1 MCGICGFFEH
11 DGDRPIDRGFL
22 AAMNRTIRHR
32 GPDDEGSFVEHPIAL
47 AMRRLSIIDVD
58 GGQQPVFNED
68 RTMSVV
74 FNGEI
79 YNYRELRV
87 ELENAGHKFRTNGD
101 TEVIIHA
108 YEQFGEACLSKF
120 NGMFAFALWDGRQ
133 RRLLLARDRFGIKP
147 MHYAEHGS
155 RFYFASEIKAIL
167 AAGVPRDLDS
177 VALDQYL
184 SHLVVPAP
192 YTIYRTI
199 RKLPAG
205 HALIHDQNGS
215 RIFEYWDV
223 NYNAVE
229 QTAGFEARLHS
240 QLGGAVGRQLVSDV
254 QVGAFLSGGLD
265 SATVVAHAAPLIKTQ
280 LPTFT
285 VGFREQSYD
294 ERPRARL
301 IAQRFGT
308 AHTEQELA
316 SDLPDLAVRA
326 LACFDEPF
334 ADYSAMAAYAV
345 AEVASR
351 SVKVVLSGDG
361 GDEIFAGYQTHYVHK
376 LARLYRRVPEE
387 IRAKFIRPLVQRL
400 PTSMRRLSLD
410 YRAKRFIAGAELPFE
425 RGHLAWKEI
434 FTEQRKAELL
444 SPDFLNQ
451 RTAAGEGF
459 AIFEEHFCKVRH
471 LDPLHQLLYVDA
483 KTFLTND
490 NLVKVDRTS
499 MAHGLEVRVP
509 LLDNNLVDFMAQ
521 VPHSMLQRGLGSK
534 RLLRRAMAASLPK
547 SVVRGGKKGFTPP
560 MPGWL
565 RHELRDFA
573 IDMLSPARIQNIGL
587 FQPKAVTNLLEEHLT
602 GRRDNNRELW
612 TLIAFSAWW
621 SQDQGTAETLN

>member
-11 DGDRPIDRGFL
+11 DGDRPIDRATL
-22 AAMNRTIRHR
+22 VRMNRAISHR
-32 GPDDEGSFVEHPIAL
+32 GPDDEGYFDEHPVAL
-47 AMRRLSIIDVD
+47 AMRRLSIIDID

-68 RTMSVV
+68 RSISVV

-79 YNYRELRV
+79 YNYRELRA
-87 ELENAGHKFRTNGD
+87 ELETAGHEFRTNGD
-101 TEVIIHA
+101 TEVIVHA
-108 YEQFGEACLSKF
+108 YEQFGEACLTKF
-120 NGMFAFALWDGRQ
+120 NGMFAFALWDGRHE
-133 RRLLLARDRFGIKP
+133 RLLLARDRFGIKP
-147 MHYAEHGS
+147 LHYAEHGN

-167 AAGVPRDLDS
+167 AAGIPRDLDPT
-177 VALDQYL
+177 ALDQYL
-184 SHLVVPAP
+184 SHLAVPAP
-192 YTIYRTI
+192 YTIYRAI

-205 HALIHDQNGS
+205 HALVHDRNGS
-215 RIFEYWDV
+215 RILEYWDI
-223 NYNAVE
+223 NYDIVA
-229 QTAGFEARLHS
+229 QTAEFETTLQA
-240 QLGGAVGRQLVSDV
+240 QLGGAIGRQLVSDV

-265 SATVVAHAAPLIKTQ
+265 SATVVAHATPRMNTP

-285 VGFREQSYD
+285 IGFREQSYD

-301 IAQRFGT
+301 IARKFGT
-308 AHTEQELA
+308 AHTEEELA
-316 SDLPDLAVRA
+316 SDLPDLATRA

-334 ADYSAMAAYAV
+334 ADYSALAAYAV

-376 LARLYRRVPEE
+376 LARLYRRVPEG

-400 PTSMRRLSLD
+400 PTSMRRLSFD

-434 FTEQRKAELL
+434 FTEQGKSELL
-444 SPDFLNQ
+444 SPEFQNQ
-451 RTAAGEGF
+451 RTLAGEGF
-459 AIFEEHFCKVRH
+459 STFEEHFRKVRH

-521 VPHSMLQRGLGSK
+521 APHSLLQRGLGSK

-547 SVVRGGKKGFTPP
+547 SVVHGGKKGFTPP

-573 IDMLSPARIQNIGL
+573 IDMLAPERIGKIGL
-587 FQPKAVTNLLEEHLT
+587 FQPDAVAHLLKAHLT
-602 GRRDNNRELW
+602 GQRDNNRELW
-612 TLIAFSAWW
+612 TLIAFSSWW
-621 SQDQGTAETLN
+621 SQDRGAIESRT

>member
-11 DGDRPIDRGFL
+11 DGDRPIDRATL
-22 AAMNRTIRHR
+22 VRMNRAIRHR
-32 GPDDEGSFVEHPIAL
+32 GPDDEGYFDEHPVAL
-47 AMRRLSIIDVD
+47 AMRRLSIIDID

-68 RTMSVV
+68 RTISVV

-79 YNYRELRV
+79 YNYRELRA
-87 ELENAGHKFRTNGD
+87 ELETAGHEFRTNGD
-101 TEVIIHA
+101 TEVIVHA
-108 YEQFGEACLSKF
+108 YEQFGEACLTRF
-120 NGMFAFALWDGRQ
+120 NGMFAFALWDGRNE
-133 RRLLLARDRFGIKP
+133 RLLLARDRFGIKP
-147 MHYAEHGS
+147 LHYAETGN

-167 AAGVPRDLDS
+167 AAGIPRDLDPT
-177 VALDQYL
+177 ALDQYL

-192 YTIYRTI
+192 YTIYRAI

-223 NYNAVE
+223 AYNALE
-229 QTAGFEARLHS
+229 QTKGFETTLQA
-240 QLGGAVGRQLVSDV
+240 QLGGAIGRQLVSDV

-265 SATVVAHAAPLIKTQ
+265 SATVVAHATPLMNTR

-285 VGFREQSYD
+285 IGFREQSYD

-301 IAQRFGT
+301 IARKFGT
-308 AHTEQELA
+308 AHTEEELA
-316 SDLPDLAVRA
+316 SELPDLAVRA

-334 ADYSAMAAYAV
+334 ADYSALAAYAV

-376 LARLYRRVPEE
+376 LARLYRRVPEG
-387 IRAKFIRPLVQRL
+387 IRANFIRPLVRRL
-400 PTSMRRLSLD
+400 PTSMRRLSFD

-434 FTEQRKAELL
+434 FAEQGKSELL
-444 SPDFLNQ
+444 SPDFQDQ

-459 AIFEEHFCKVRH
+459 RTFEEHFRKVRH

-521 VPHSMLQRGLGSK
+521 APHSLLQRGLGSK
-534 RLLRRAMAASLPK
+534 RLLRRAMASSLPK
-547 SVVRGGKKGFTPP
+547 SVVHGGKKGFTPP

-573 IDMLSPARIQNIGL
+573 IDMLAPERTGKIGL
-587 FQPKAVTNLLEEHLT
+587 FQPDAVTQLLKAHLT
-602 GRRDNNRELW
+602 GQRDNNRELW

-621 SQDQGTAETLN
+621 SQDQETA

>member
-1 MCGICGFFEH
+1 
-11 DGDRPIDRGFL
+11 
-22 AAMNRTIRHR
+22 MNRTIRHR
-32 GPDDEGSFVEHPIAL
+32 GPDDEGSFVEHSVAL
-47 AMRRLSIIDVD
+47 AMRRLSIIDVA
-58 GGQQPVFNED
+58 GSQQPVFNEE

-79 YNYRELRV
+79 YNYRELRA

-101 TEVIIHA
+101 TEVIVHA
-108 YEQFGEACLSKF
+108 YEQFGDDCLTKF

-147 MHYAEHGS
+147 LHYAEHGS
-155 RFYFASEIKAIL
+155 RFYFGSEIKAIL

-184 SHLVVPAP
+184 SHLAVPAP
-192 YTIYRTI
+192 YTIYRAI

-215 RIFEYWDV
+215 RIFEYWDI
-223 NYNAVE
+223 NFSAVE
-229 QTAGFEARLHS
+229 QTGGFETTLRS
-240 QLGGAVGRQLVSDV
+240 QLGDAVGRQLVSDV

-265 SATVVAHAAPLIKTQ
+265 SASIVANAAPLMNSQ

-285 VGFREQSYD
+285 IGFRERSYD

-301 IAQRFGT
+301 IAQKFGT
-308 AHTEQELA
+308 AHTEEELA
-316 SDLPDLAVRA
+316 PNLPDLAVRA
-326 LACFDEPF
+326 MTCFDEPF
-334 ADYSAMAAYAV
+334 ADYSALAAYAI

-376 LARLYRRVPEE
+376 LARLYRRVPEG
-387 IRAKFIRPLVQRL
+387 IRAKFIRPLVRQL
-400 PTSMRRLSLD
+400 PTSMRRLSFD
-410 YRAKRFIAGAELPFE
+410 YRAKRFVAGAELPFE

-434 FTEQRKAELL
+434 FTEQVKSSLL
-444 SPDFLNQ
+444 SPEFQNQ
-451 RTAAGEGF
+451 RTVAGEGF
-459 AIFEEHFCKVRH
+459 STFEKHFCKVRH

-509 LLDNNLVDFMAQ
+509 LLDNELVDFMAQ
-521 VPHSMLQRGLGSK
+521 APHSLLQRGLGSK

-573 IDMLSPARIQNIGL
+573 IDMLSPGRIQSMGL
-587 FQPKAVTNLLEEHLT
+587 FQPKAITQLLDEHLT
-602 GRRDNNRELW
+602 GKQDNNRELW
-612 TLIAFSAWW
+612 TLIAFSSWW
-621 SQDQGTAETLN
+621 SRDPVTTETPN